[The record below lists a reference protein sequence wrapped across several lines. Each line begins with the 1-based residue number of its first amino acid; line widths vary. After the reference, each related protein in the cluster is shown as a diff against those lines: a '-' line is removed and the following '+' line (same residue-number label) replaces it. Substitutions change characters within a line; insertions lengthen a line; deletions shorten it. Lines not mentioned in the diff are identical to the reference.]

1 MVFSMALCVHPAPWS
16 LRRLY
21 VESFPKE
28 ERFPFLFLK
37 ALALT
42 RKSRFLA
49 YYDGDTLAGMSFTIE
64 GKDMVFLLYLAVSPA
79 MQSRGFG
86 TEILSYLKELYKK
99 PLTLNAEPLDSAA
112 GNAVERERR
121 FVFYERNGFSD
132 TGYELVDSK
141 MTYAVLSDAEVFSA
155 AEYYEALLGLH
166 PKGIGMPE
174 IRRRK

>member
-1 MVFSMALCVHPAPWS
+1 MVFSMALCIHPAPWS

-21 VESFPKE
+21 LESFPKE

-37 ALALT
+37 ALART
-42 RKSRFLA
+42 KKSRFLA

-79 MQSRGFG
+79 LQSRGFG

-112 GNAVERERR
+112 ENSPERERR
-121 FVFYERNGFSD
+121 FAFYERNGFSD

-141 MTYAVLSDAEVFSA
+141 MTYTVLSDAEVFSA
-155 AEYYEALLGLH
+155 AEYAEALLGLH

-174 IRRRK
+174 IRNR